1 LGTAIEVPGVNTSG
15 GAIVPFIDLRPS
27 HAPIKPDL
35 LEGIGRLI
43 DAGAFTN
50 GPQVA
55 AFEQAFASFTGVHHC
70 VGVASGLDALRLA
83 LLATEIE
90 PGDEVIVPANTFP
103 ATVEAITQARGVPL
117 LVDASESDYNIDP
130 AAAAAAV
137 SSRTRILLPVH
148 LYGQLANVPAVRR
161 VADRYGLVVIEDACQ
176 AHGAVRD
183 GISPGTHTAAAAFSF
198 FPAKNLGAMGDAGA
212 IVTNRADVAEVVRE
226 LREHGQ
232 RAKYEHERE
241 GWTARLDT
249 IQALVLLH
257 KLPLMDAWTGQ
268 RRAAAAWYLEQL
280 RGAGD
285 VILPPVPSG
294 SEPVWH
300 LFVIRTAHVQELG
313 AYLEARGIAT
323 GRHYPKPIHL
333 TAAFRHL
340 GYGLGAF
347 PVSERLAREVLSLP
361 IYPGISDAQLEA
373 VTDAIKAY
381 FAGGKGA
388 SAARFDRNRLRAGRP
403 PNAP

>member
-1 LGTAIEVPGVNTSG
+1 
-15 GAIVPFIDLRPS
+15 
-27 HAPIKPDL
+27 
-35 LEGIGRLI
+35 
-43 DAGAFTN
+43 
-50 GPQVA
+50 
-55 AFEQAFASFTGVHHC
+55 
-70 VGVASGLDALRLA
+70 
-83 LLATEIE
+83 
-90 PGDEVIVPANTFP
+90 
-103 ATVEAITQARGVPL
+103 VPL

-148 LYGQLANVPAVRR
+148 LYGQLANMSAVRR
-161 VADRYGLVVIEDACQ
+161 VADRHGLLVIEDACQ

-183 GISPGTHTAAAAFSF
+183 GISPGTQTAAAAFSF
-198 FPAKNLGAMGDAGA
+198 YPAKNLGAMGDAGA
-212 IVTNRADVAEVVRE
+212 IVTNSADVAEVVRA

-249 IQALVLLH
+249 IQAVVLLH

-268 RRAAAAWYLEQL
+268 RRSAAAWYLEQL
-280 RGAGD
+280 RGVGD

-300 LFVIRTAHVQELG
+300 LFVIRTAHVQELA
-313 AYLEARGIAT
+313 AYLEGRGIAT
-323 GRHYPKPIHL
+323 GRHYPRPIHL

-340 GYGLGAF
+340 GYGSGAF

-361 IYPGISDAQLEA
+361 IYPGISDAQLEI

-381 FAGGKGA
+381 FAGGKA
-388 SAARFDRNRLRAGRP
+388 TAAARFDWNRFRAEAGTAHP
-403 PNAP
+403 

>member
-1 LGTAIEVPGVNTSG
+1 MPGANTSS
-15 GAIVPFIDLRPS
+15 GAIVPFIDLGPS
-27 HAPIKPDL
+27 HAPIKSDL
-35 LEGIGRLI
+35 LEGIGMLI
-43 DAGAFTN
+43 DAGVFTN

-70 VGVASGLDALRLA
+70 VGVASGLDALRFA
-83 LLATEIE
+83 LLATEID

-130 AAAAAAV
+130 AAVAAAV

-148 LYGQLANVPAVRR
+148 LYGQLANMPAVRR

-176 AHGAVRD
+176 AHGAVRN

-198 FPAKNLGAMGDAGA
+198 YPAKNLGAMGDAGA
-212 IVTNRADVAEVVRE
+212 IVTNSADVAEVVRT

-249 IQALVLLH
+249 IQAIVLLH

-268 RRAAAAWYLEQL
+268 RRAAAAWY
-280 RGAGD
+280 
-285 VILPPVPSG
+285 
-294 SEPVWH
+294 
-300 LFVIRTAHVQELG
+300 
-313 AYLEARGIAT
+313 
-323 GRHYPKPIHL
+323 
-333 TAAFRHL
+333 
-340 GYGLGAF
+340 
-347 PVSERLAREVLSLP
+347 
-361 IYPGISDAQLEA
+361 
-373 VTDAIKAY
+373 
-381 FAGGKGA
+381 
-388 SAARFDRNRLRAGRP
+388 
-403 PNAP
+403 